1 MKTTEQALGT
11 RPEYERLPDWAL
23 PAAELDGWLDP
34 LRSVLGTVVVVI
46 AWIGHITA
54 WIGEAVFR
62 AGALLIRWPKA
73 AIFGAGLFVALRS
86 YFYSPFPAVGAYE
99 ALDLIASHSPRIYT
113 ALVVWHIVTPAAAT
127 WLGGYVGLTIWRV
140 WGESDRR
147 GRNWGL
153 LPPWPQRPTD
163 EAPSLVVGE
172 VHHPVEPRQVGL
184 PSWLTIPEKGLY
196 TGVAIFGAV
205 GTGKTSACMYPFAE
219 QLLSWQAADPTRRA
233 AALVLEVKGDFCYQ
247 VQDIL
252 GRAGRSDDYVEIG
265 IRTGRRWNP
274 LSATWLDAY
283 SQAYTI
289 SSLLNQLF
297 GKGKEPFWQQ
307 AYTNLVRWIIEAHRL
322 CGGDEPGWVTLQD
335 IYRCAID
342 RDALDQ
348 VIEAAEAKAATPPAA
363 PPTLSI
369 SMQDS
374 AAHWSKLK
382 SYADWKPAASGELT
396 APWSEDL
403 AAAVNELGISA
414 EIPDAAGKTSRQ
426 KHVAAIRRWYTHDWL
441 QLNNKLRSTIVE
453 GISVFLS
460 MFDIPEIA
468 ESFCPPK
475 PGKKDW
481 DAGATHEALTGLSA
495 DPDLPSLKTLI
506 ASGKVLALNMP
517 AGENPALGRAIGV
530 MLKNAWLQALMLR
543 PAEMKQNPN
552 RYFRPAVFF
561 CDEYQQFASTGEDDP
576 SGDEKSFALTRQSKC
591 IPIVATQSVSSL
603 RAVLGSSE
611 SWRALLQTLRT
622 RIFLSLSDDAS
633 TQLASSLSGEVERVK
648 SSWSLNETSKG
659 AGVSPLTATVGSG
672 KKDMGW
678 GKRFALQWQALFQ
691 PRDFAKLENCQ
702 AICLPYDGKRALE
715 ATRVYLK
722 PYYLPR
728 DLGYWDAKRKGKI

>member
-1 MKTTEQALGT
+1 MKT
-11 RPEYERLPDWAL
+11 PEET
-23 PAAELDGWLDP
+23 
-34 LRSVLGTVVVVI
+34 LRSDAWIAALRAVLGGCAVPL
-46 AWIGHITA
+46 AWVGHILSWLA
-54 WIGEAVFR
+54 EGMICAV
-62 AGALLIRWPKA
+62 ALLVRWPRATIFAGGIFA
-73 AIFGAGLFVALRS
+73 ASWS
-86 YFYSPFPAVGAYE
+86 YFFSPFPPIGAYE
-99 ALDLIASHSPRIYT
+99 ALDLIAWHSPRIYT
-113 ALVVWHIVTPAAAT
+113 ALVFWHTVTPAAAT
-127 WLGGYVGLTIWRV
+127 WLGGYVGLTVWRV
-140 WGESDRR
+140 WGESNRK
-147 GRNWGL
+147 GPNWGL
-153 LPPWPQRPTD
+153 VPPWPQDPTD
-163 EAPSLVVGE
+163 PTPSLVVGE

-219 QLLSWQAADPTRRA
+219 QLLSWQAHDPRRRA
-233 AALVLEVKGDFCYQ
+233 AALILEVKGDFCYQ
-247 VQDIL
+247 VQDL
-252 GRAGRSDDYVEIG
+252 LDRAGRSDDYVEIG
-265 IRTGRRWNP
+265 IGTGRRWNP

-322 CGGDEPGWVTLQD
+322 CGDKEEGWVTLQD

-348 VIEAAEAKAATPPAA
+348 VIKDAEKKASVTKAAGSRRV
-363 PPTLSI
+363 SI
-369 SMQDS
+369 STEDS
-374 AAHWSKLK
+374 ITHWPQLTSHATWTPGDNGKLT
-382 SYADWKPAASGELT
+382 T
-396 APWSEDL
+396 AWNEDL
-403 AAAVNELGISA
+403 AAALEDLGIKA
-414 EIPDAAGKTSRQ
+414 EVEGPPAHTPRQ
-426 KHVAAIRRWYTHDWL
+426 LHVAAIRRWYKNDWL
-441 QLNNKLRSTIVE
+441 QLSNKLRSTIVE

-460 MFDIPEIA
+460 MFDVPEIA

-475 PGKKDW
+475 PEK
-481 DAGATHEALTGLSA
+481 ATTSDTDPHQAVFGPRSN
-495 DPDLPSLKTLI
+495 PDLPSLRALI
-506 ASGKVLALNMP
+506 GSGKVLALNMP

-543 PAEMKQNPN
+543 PAEMKREPN
-552 RYFRPAVFF
+552 KYFRPAVFL

-611 SWRALLQTLRT
+611 AWRALLQTLRT

-633 TQLASSLSGEVERVK
+633 TQLASSLSGEVERIK
-648 SSWSLNETSKG
+648 PSWSLNETSKG

-691 PRDFAKLENCQ
+691 PRDFARLENCQ

-728 DLGYWDAKRKGKI
+728 DLPYWQAKDQGKI

>member
-1 MKTTEQALGT
+1 MKT
-11 RPEYERLPDWAL
+11 PEETLRSDTWI
-23 PAAELDGWLDP
+23 GP
-34 LRSVLGTVVVVI
+34 LRAVLGGLAVPL

-54 WIGEAVFR
+54 WFAEGVVR
-62 AGALLIRWPKA
+62 AIVLLIRWPKA
-73 AIFGAGLFVALRS
+73 TIFAGGLFAGSWS
-86 YFYSPFPAVGAYE
+86 YVFSPFPPIGAYE
-99 ALDLIASHSPRIYT
+99 ALDLIAAHSPRIYT
-113 ALVVWHIVTPAAAT
+113 ALVFWNILTPPAGT
-127 WLGGYVGLTIWRV
+127 WLAGYVGLTVWRV
-140 WGESDRR
+140 WGESNRK
-147 GRNWGL
+147 GRHWGV
-153 LPPWPQRPTD
+153 LPAWPQYPTD

-172 VHHPVEPRQVGL
+172 VHHPVEPRQIGQ

-196 TGVAIFGAV
+196 TGLCIFGAV

-219 QLLSWQAADPTRRA
+219 QLLSWQAHDPRRRA
-233 AALVLEVKGDFCYQ
+233 AGLILEVKGDFCYQ

-252 GRAGRSDDYVEIG
+252 DRAGRADDYVEIG
-265 IRTGRRWNP
+265 IGTGRRWNP
-274 LSATWLDAY
+274 LSATWLDPY

-322 CGGDEPGWVTLQD
+322 CGDSEEGWVTLQD

-348 VIEAAEAKAATPPAA
+348 VIKDAEKQASVT
-363 PPTLSI
+363 
-369 SMQDS
+369 
-374 AAHWSKLK
+374 
-382 SYADWKPAASGELT
+382 PAASSRRLSVSTEDSITHWARLASHATWTPREDGRLT
-396 APWSEDL
+396 TVWNEDL
-403 AAAVNELGISA
+403 AAALEDLGIEA
-414 EIPDAAGKTSRQ
+414 EVEGPPARTPRQ
-426 KHVAAIRRWYTHDWL
+426 LHVAAIRRWYKNDWL
-441 QLNNKLRSTIVE
+441 QLSNKLRSTIVE

-468 ESFCPPK
+468 DSFCPPK
-475 PGKKDW
+475 PQKS
-481 DAGATHEALTGLSA
+481 THSETDPHQAFFGRSA
-495 DPDLPSLKTLI
+495 NPDLPSLRALI
-506 ASGKVLALNMP
+506 GTGKVLALNMP
-517 AGENPALGRAIGV
+517 SGENPALGRVIGV
-530 MLKNAWLQALMLR
+530 LLKNAWLQALMLR
-543 PAEMKQNPN
+543 PAEMKRKPTK
-552 RYFRPAVFF
+552 YFRPAVFL

-659 AGVSPLTATVGSG
+659 AGVSPLTATLGSG

-691 PRDFAKLENCQ
+691 PRDFARLENCQ

-728 DLGYWDAKRKGKI
+728 DLPYWQAKDQGKI

>member
-1 MKTTEQALGT
+1 MKT
-11 RPEYERLPDWAL
+11 PEET
-23 PAAELDGWLDP
+23 
-34 LRSVLGTVVVVI
+34 LRSDAWIAALRAVLGGCAVPL
-46 AWIGHITA
+46 AWVGHILSWLA
-54 WIGEAVFR
+54 EGMICAV
-62 AGALLIRWPKA
+62 ALLVRWPKA
-73 AIFGAGLFVALRS
+73 TIFAGGIFAASWS
-86 YFYSPFPAVGAYE
+86 YFFSPFPPIGEYE
-99 ALDLIASHSPRIYT
+99 ALDLIAWHSPWIYT
-113 ALVVWHIVTPAAAT
+113 ALVFWHTVTPAAAT
-127 WLGGYVGLTIWRV
+127 WLGGYVGLTVWRV
-140 WGESDRR
+140 WGESNRK
-147 GRNWGL
+147 GPNWGL
-153 LPPWPQRPTD
+153 VPPWPQDPTD
-163 EAPSLVVGE
+163 PTPSLVVGE

-196 TGVAIFGAV
+196 TGIAIFGAV

-219 QLLSWQAADPTRRA
+219 QLLSWQAHDPGRRA
-233 AALVLEVKGDFCYQ
+233 AALILEVKGDFCYQ
-247 VQDIL
+247 VQDL
-252 GRAGRSDDYVEIG
+252 LDRAGRSDDYVEIG
-265 IRTGRRWNP
+265 IGTGRRWNP

-322 CGGDEPGWVTLQD
+322 CGDKEEGWVTLQD

-348 VIEAAEAKAATPPAA
+348 VIKDAEKKASVTKAAGSRRV
-363 PPTLSI
+363 SI
-369 SMQDS
+369 STEDS
-374 AAHWSKLK
+374 ITHWPQLTSHATWTPGDNGKLT
-382 SYADWKPAASGELT
+382 T
-396 APWSEDL
+396 AWNEDL
-403 AAAVNELGISA
+403 AAALEDLGIKA
-414 EIPDAAGKTSRQ
+414 EVEGPPAHTPRQ
-426 KHVAAIRRWYTHDWL
+426 LHVAAIRRWYKNDWL
-441 QLNNKLRSTIVE
+441 QLSNKLRSTIVE

-460 MFDIPEIA
+460 MFDVPEIA

-475 PGKKDW
+475 PEK
-481 DAGATHEALTGLSA
+481 ATTSDTDPHQAVFGPSSN
-495 DPDLPSLKTLI
+495 PDLPSLRALI
-506 ASGKVLALNMP
+506 GSGKVLALNMP

-543 PAEMKQNPN
+543 PAEMKREPN
-552 RYFRPAVFF
+552 KYFRPAVFL

-611 SWRALLQTLRT
+611 AWRALLQTLRT

-633 TQLASSLSGEVERVK
+633 TQLASSLSGEVERIK

-691 PRDFAKLENCQ
+691 PRDFARLENCQ

-728 DLGYWDAKRKGKI
+728 DLPYWQAKDQGKI

>member
-1 MKTTEQALGT
+1 MKTSEQRFRTNAWTAPVRAILAG
-11 RPEYERLPDWAL
+11 
-23 PAAELDGWLDP
+23 
-34 LRSVLGTVVVVI
+34 VLV
-46 AWIGHITA
+46 
-54 WIGEAVFR
+54 
-62 AGALLIRWPKA
+62 AGAWAGHALTWTAEGVIQAAAMLLRWPKA
-73 AIFGAGLFVALRS
+73 AIFGVGLFMAARS
-86 YFYSPFPAVGAYE
+86 YFYSPFPPAGAYE
-99 ALDLIASHSPRIYT
+99 ALDLIAFHSPRLYA
-113 ALVVWHIVTPAAAT
+113 ALAVWHIVTPAAAT
-127 WLGGYVGLTIWRV
+127 WLGGYVSLSIWRV

-153 LPPWPQRPTD
+153 LPPWPQHPDD

-219 QLLSWQAADPTRRA
+219 QLLGWQAGDPERRA
-233 AALVLEVKGDFCYQ
+233 AALLLEVKGDFCYQ
-247 VQDIL
+247 VQEIL
-252 GRAGRSDDYVEIG
+252 QRAGRSDDYVEIG

-322 CGGDEPGWVTLQD
+322 CGENGDGWVTLQD
-335 IYRCAID
+335 IYRCAIEP
-342 RDALDQ
+342 DALDR
-348 VIEAAEAKAATPPAA
+348 VIKDAEKKADVAAGEAPRRIVSIDMQESSAHWPELESYAEWSLGQDGRLAA
-363 PPTLSI
+363 PWNEHV
-369 SMQDS
+369 
-374 AAHWSKLK
+374 AAAL
-382 SYADWKPAASGELT
+382 
-396 APWSEDL
+396 EDL
-403 AAAVNELGISA
+403 GVKA
-414 EIPDAAGKTSRQ
+414 EVSGGASRTEGLR
-426 KHVAAIRRWYTHDWL
+426 HVAAIRRWYDHDWL
-441 QLNNKLRSTIVE
+441 QLSNKLRSTIVE

-460 MFDIPEIA
+460 IFDIPQIA
-468 ESFCPPK
+468 DSFCPPK
-475 PGKKDW
+475 PGTKEGPAPAPGQGMKPR
-481 DAGATHEALTGLSA
+481 TA

-506 ASGKVLALNMP
+506 ARGKVLALNMP
-517 AGENPALGRAIGV
+517 AVQNPALGRAIGV

-543 PAEMKQNPN
+543 PAEMKQHPN
-552 RYFRPAVFF
+552 RYFRPAVFL

-648 SSWSLNETSKG
+648 SSWSLNESAKA

-672 KKDMGW
+672 QKDMGW

-728 DLGYWDAKRKGKI
+728 KLGYWQAKDQGKI

>member
-1 MKTTEQALGT
+1 MKT
-11 RPEYERLPDWAL
+11 PEET
-23 PAAELDGWLDP
+23 
-34 LRSVLGTVVVVI
+34 LRSDTWLAPVRAVLGVLAVPL

-54 WIGEAVFR
+54 WFAESVVRAV
-62 AGALLIRWPKA
+62 GMLVRWPKA
-73 AIFGAGLFVALRS
+73 AIFAAGVYAGAWS
-86 YFYSPFPAVGAYE
+86 YVFSPFPPIGDYE
-99 ALDLIASHSPRIYT
+99 ALDLIAAHSPRIYT
-113 ALVVWHIVTPAAAT
+113 ALVFWHIVTPPAGT
-127 WLGGYVGLTIWRV
+127 WLAGYVGLTVWRV
-140 WGESDRR
+140 WGES
-147 GRNWGL
+147 GRKGRHWGV
-153 LPPWPQRPTD
+153 LPAWPQDPTD

-184 PSWLTIPEKGLY
+184 PSWLTLPEKGLY

-219 QLLSWQAADPTRRA
+219 QLLSWQGDNPRRRA

-252 GRAGRSDDYVEIG
+252 GRTGRADDYVEIG
-265 IRTGRRWNP
+265 IGTGRRWNP
-274 LSATWLDAY
+274 LSATWLDPY

-322 CGGDEPGWVTLQD
+322 CDEDGEPGWVTLQD

-348 VIEAAEAKAATPPAA
+348 VIKNAEKKASVT
-363 PPTLSI
+363 
-369 SMQDS
+369 
-374 AAHWSKLK
+374 
-382 SYADWKPAASGELT
+382 PAASSRRVSVSPEDSTKHWDRLDSHATWTPQDDGRLVT
-396 APWSEDL
+396 AWNEDL
-403 AAAVNELGISA
+403 AAALKDLGIEA
-414 EIPDAAGKTSRQ
+414 EVEGPPAHTPRQ
-426 KHVAAIRRWYTHDWL
+426 LHVAAIRRWYKHDWL
-441 QLNNKLRSTIVE
+441 QLSNKLRSTIVE

-460 MFDIPEIA
+460 MFDVPDIA
-468 ESFCPPK
+468 NSFCPPK
-475 PGKKDW
+475 PKK
-481 DAGATHEALTGLSA
+481 ATASDTDPHEVISRTTAN
-495 DPDLPSLKTLI
+495 PDLPPLTALI
-506 ASGKVLALNMP
+506 GTGKVLALNMP

-543 PAEMKQNPN
+543 PAEMKREPTK
-552 RYFRPAVFF
+552 YFRPAVFL
-561 CDEYQQFASTGEDDP
+561 CDEYQQFASIGEDDP

-633 TQLASSLSGEVERVK
+633 TQLASSLSGEVERIK
-648 SSWSLNETSKG
+648 SSWSLNETSKA

-691 PRDFAKLENCQ
+691 PRDFARLENCQ
-702 AICLPYDGKRALE
+702 AICLPYDGKRAQE

-728 DLGYWDAKRKGKI
+728 DLPYWKAKDQGKI

>member
-1 MKTTEQALGT
+1 MKTTEQTLREASWPDAVRGVAVFVF
-11 RPEYERLPDWAL
+11 RPF
-23 PAAELDGWLDP
+23 
-34 LRSVLGTVVVVI
+34 
-46 AWIGHITA
+46 AWIGIAVA
-54 WIGEAVFR
+54 WCAEGVGRAVV
-62 AGALLIRWPKA
+62 LLTRWPKSTIFAIGVFA
-73 AIFGAGLFVALRS
+73 AGRS
-86 YFYSPFPAVGAYE
+86 YFLSPFPPTGAYE
-99 ALDLIASHSPRIYT
+99 ALDLMAAHSPRIYA
-113 ALVVWHIVTPAAAT
+113 ALAFWHIVTPAAAT
-127 WLGGYVGLTIWRV
+127 WAGGYLGLTIWRV
-140 WGESDRR
+140 WGESNRK
-147 GRNWGL
+147 GRSWGR
-153 LPPWPQRPTD
+153 LPAWPQEPTD
-163 EAPSLVVGE
+163 PTPTLVVGE
-172 VHHPVEPRQVGL
+172 VHHPVEARQVGL

-196 TGVAIFGAV
+196 TGIAIFGAV

-219 QLLSWQAADPTRRA
+219 QLLSWQSNDPARRT
-233 AALVLEVKGDFCYQ
+233 AALILEVKGDFCYQ

-252 GRAGRSDDYVEIG
+252 ERAGRSEDYVEIG
-265 IRTGRRWNP
+265 IGTGRRWNP

-322 CGGDEPGWVTLQD
+322 CGEEEDGWVTLQD
-335 IYRCAID
+335 IYRCAIN
-342 RDALDQ
+342 RKALDK
-348 VIEAAEAKAATPPAA
+348 VIKDAEKKANVTTAGDRRVTISHEDSIKHWTRLKSHAEWTHGDGGTLLTAWNKDLDAVLKDLGIEAEIESPLARTP
-363 PPTLSI
+363 
-369 SMQDS
+369 
-374 AAHWSKLK
+374 
-382 SYADWKPAASGELT
+382 
-396 APWSEDL
+396 
-403 AAAVNELGISA
+403 
-414 EIPDAAGKTSRQ
+414 RQ
-426 KHVAAIRRWYTHDWL
+426 LHVAAIRRWYTSDWL
-441 QLNNKLRSTIVE
+441 QLSNKLRSTIVE

-468 ESFCPPK
+468 SAFCPPK
-475 PGKKDW
+475 PTKASG
-481 DAGATHEALTGLSA
+481 EAAAPHQRLTGLA
-495 DPDLPSLKTLI
+495 AEPDLPSLRALI
-506 ASGKVLALNMP
+506 GSGKVLALNMP

-543 PAEMKQNPN
+543 PAEMKREPN
-552 RYFRPAVFF
+552 KYFRPAVFL

-633 TQLASSLSGEVERVK
+633 TQLASSLSGEVERIK
-648 SSWSLNETSKG
+648 SSWSLSETSKG

-672 KKDMGW
+672 NKDMGW

-728 DLGYWDAKRKGKI
+728 ALGYWKAKNQGKI

>member
-1 MKTTEQALGT
+1 MKT
-11 RPEYERLPDWAL
+11 PEETLPSDT
-23 PAAELDGWLDP
+23 WLAP
-34 LRSVLGTVVVVI
+34 VRAVLGGLAVPL

-54 WIGEAVFR
+54 WFAEGVVR
-62 AGALLIRWPKA
+62 AIVLLVRWPKA
-73 AIFGAGLFVALRS
+73 TIFAAGVFAGS
-86 YFYSPFPAVGAYE
+86 YSYVFSPFPPIGAYE
-99 ALDLIASHSPRIYT
+99 ALDLIAAHSPRIYT
-113 ALVVWHIVTPAAAT
+113 ALVFWHIVTPAAGT
-127 WLGGYVGLTIWRV
+127 WLGGYVGLTVWRV
-140 WGESDRR
+140 WGES
-147 GRNWGL
+147 GRKGRHWGV
-153 LPPWPQRPTD
+153 LPPWPQDPTD

-184 PSWLTIPEKGLY
+184 PSWLTLPEKGLY

-219 QLLSWQAADPTRRA
+219 QLLSWQADDPRRWA

-252 GRAGRSDDYVEIG
+252 ARAGRADDYVEIG
-265 IRTGRRWNP
+265 IGTGRRWNP
-274 LSATWLDAY
+274 LSATWLDPY

-322 CGGDEPGWVTLQD
+322 RGEAGEPGWVTLQD

-348 VIEAAEAKAATPPAA
+348 VIKDAENKASVT
-363 PPTLSI
+363 
-369 SMQDS
+369 
-374 AAHWSKLK
+374 
-382 SYADWKPAASGELT
+382 PAASSRRVSVSPEDSFKHWAQLTEHATWTKQHGGTFT
-396 APWSEDL
+396 APWNEDL
-403 AAAVNELGISA
+403 VAALKDLGIEA
-414 EIPDAAGKTSRQ
+414 EVEGPPAHTPRQ
-426 KHVAAIRRWYTHDWL
+426 EHVAAIRRWYKHDWL
-441 QLNNKLRSTIVE
+441 QLSNKLRSTIVE

-460 MFDIPEIA
+460 MFDVPAIA
-468 ESFCPPK
+468 DSFCPPK
-475 PGKKDW
+475 PEKASGVVGESHQLMKPTI
-481 DAGATHEALTGLSA
+481 AN
-495 DPDLPSLKTLI
+495 PDLPPLTALI
-506 ASGKVLALNMP
+506 DSGKVLALNMP

-543 PAEMKQNPN
+543 PAEMKRKPSK
-552 RYFRPAVFF
+552 YFRPAVFL

-603 RAVLGSSE
+603 RAVLGNSE

-691 PRDFAKLENCQ
+691 PRDFARLENCQ